1 MIFQQTICDS
11 RGIVFFFQSKG
22 FFHVPKEKLGL
33 LSVKSTISGN
43 QIFSKNFVFSWERT
57 MIISSTET
65 KGNKK
70 MSLFSKKLTVSGN
83 QMFSKKQIETIRKL
97 FF

>member
-1 MIFQQTICDS
+1 
-11 RGIVFFFQSKG
+11 
-22 FFHVPKEKLGL
+22 
-33 LSVKSTISGN
+33 
-43 QIFSKNFVFSWERT
+43 